1 MSAVAAD
8 GSMPLMELHA
18 VHFGSQG
25 LGPLRAEDL
34 APGGAAASALLSE
47 ALARASAHEPDRPE
61 GAESVQVTAVFTG
74 RLTFLARGQMN
85 EDPLLQLPLLMAHV
99 SATPVDD
106 ASALLALVLPS
117 SSASPEAWV
126 MRVYGREPELQA
138 VLGLL
143 SKSGVIRHDLSAA
156 YVIGPLLAKGG
167 FSSVFRA
174 QQHDP
179 SSAGHGKVA
188 FKVVPVA
195 DGALQRQIRKEVELQ
210 LLCHEHQN
218 ILKLVSMFQADGQQ
232 FADDSRPCWAMAL
245 SLAGQGDLFDW
256 VQCGGT
262 MSENFAASIMQG
274 LLSALRHIHLQGV
287 CHRDVK
293 PENVLLSN
301 SRPLLCDFGVAT
313 RLSEVRKRPIHC
325 GPAGFTAPEILL
337 NMEPTTQS
345 DVFSAGCVLFFMILK
360 QRPFCDPDLAT
371 AVNSALTRKINL
383 DQFVELQDS
392 HALKEFL
399 SALME
404 RSPLQRPD
412 ANAALG
418 YSFLQAALAPH
429 PPPTDPTSRAH
440 QRKQAFAKMMTTG
453 DKQAPPSDSA
463 KLEVPQDESMHQEI
477 SLHSFEGT
485 PPDPSGTTWQSCFSN
500 SAVRSEPLVFRRR
513 YVVVSGTTKS
523 SLQIKPVRQLL
534 DVLDLSHTIW
544 QTLELSECEQVPLEV
559 PDDSE
564 PYSPSAFDAQPP
576 SNVLLNSE
584 PARPGP
590 ERMVTGQIRSFVR
603 QNSGGK
609 KFRIDSVGGGMTS
622 EMGEHARGQMSW
634 WSHSQQAPVIGAKV
648 AADQVNRDLF
658 GTCHFTQERT
668 EDGRRRRLVRKATL
682 GEGQEGQP
690 QEEDF
695 DDTAS
700 WQSWRSGVM
709 SSASRRSSRGR
720 SGSVMSLTSNA
731 SAVAMREL
739 LATSDE
745 ETHPHDV
752 DEDYAIG
759 PPAGRTLSGRS
770 VGGPPVMHRLSVP
783 GVGDHPPKRPMLR
796 PSPPQTA
803 REPRDERGDRDWGTC
818 VFGKDQTGPGRGRRL
833 VKPMQLAVPS
843 PEDEETVRSSSW
855 MSFAGEVGRSLSQAS
870 VQSEASLAGVGK
882 TPSAAGMQELLADN
896 SFSSPERP
904 ARGGRPA
911 QMLQDLYAAADY
923 AT

>member
-25 LGPLRAEDL
+25 LVPLRAEDL
-34 APGGAAASALLSE
+34 APGGAGASALLSE
-47 ALARASAHEPDRPE
+47 ALARASAHELDRPE

-117 SSASPEAWV
+117 SSASTEAWV

-143 SKSGVIRHDLSAA
+143 SKSGVIRHDLSAT

-179 SSAGHGKVA
+179 SSAGQRKVA
-188 FKVVPVA
+188 FKVVPMA
-195 DGALQRQIRKEVELQ
+195 DGALQRQMRKEVELQ

-218 ILKLVSMFQADGQQ
+218 IVKLVSIFQADGQQ
-232 FADDSRPCWAMAL
+232 FADDRRPCWAMAL

-256 VQCGGT
+256 VHCGGT
-262 MSENFAASIMQG
+262 VSENFAASIMQG
-274 LLSALRHIHLQGV
+274 LLAALRHIHLQGV

-293 PENVLLSN
+293 PENVLVSN

-392 HALKEFL
+392 HALKEL
-399 SALME
+399 LGALME

-429 PPPTDPTSRAH
+429 PPPTDPTSRAN

-453 DKQAPPSDSA
+453 DKQAPPSDA
-463 KLEVPQDESMHQEI
+463 KLEVPQDEGLRQEM
-477 SLHSFEGT
+477 SLRSFEGT

-523 SLQIKPVRQLL
+523 SLQLKPVRQLL

-576 SNVLLNSE
+576 SNALLNSE

-603 QNSGGK
+603 QTSGGK
-609 KFRIDSVGGGMTS
+609 KFRIDSVGGGMTT

-634 WSHSQQAPVIGAKV
+634 WAHSQQPPVIGGK

-720 SGSVMSLTSNA
+720 SGSVMSLVSNA

-739 LATSDE
+739 LAASDDE
-745 ETHPHDV
+745 AHPHDN
-752 DEDYAIG
+752 DDDYAIG

-770 VGGPPVMHRLSVP
+770 VGGPPVMHRLSIP
-783 GVGDHPPKRPMLR
+783 GAGDHPPKRPMLT

-818 VFGKDQTGPGRGRRL
+818 VFGKEPPTTRSSWTWPGAQISRG
-833 VKPMQLAVPS
+833 VKPMVQQLA
-843 PEDEETVRSSSW
+843 
-855 MSFAGEVGRSLSQAS
+855 AS
-870 VQSEASLAGVGK
+870 MASEASMAGVGK
-882 TPSAAGMQELLADN
+882 TPSAVGMQ
-896 SFSSPERP
+896 
-904 ARGGRPA
+904 
-911 QMLQDLYAAADY
+911 AAC
-923 AT
+923 TEIS